1 MRAGIL
7 NTSRMIGLAIGIA
20 LMGAIVTARWP
31 GGLAGAATDPRA
43 FVDGLSVAF
52 LVNAAIAVVA
62 AAIAILTIAGSRPA
76 GVRNGRDLRGVGDE
90 RQVVPKAPAPAS

>member
-1 MRAGIL
+1 
-7 NTSRMIGLAIGIA
+7 MIGLAVGIA

-52 LVNAAIAVVA
+52 LVNVAIALVA
-62 AAIAILTIAGSRPA
+62 ALLGALTIAGGRSER
-76 GVRNGRDLRGVGDE
+76 VRQQGRELRSAHD
-90 RQVVPKAPAPAS
+90 APRANQ